1 MSRVRP
7 ALVAVLLVV
16 AGATATLAVSGDA
29 TAPVEPGDDPVV
41 ATAENS
47 SRVLLLTEADA
58 AAFREPDPSVSNT
71 LQAGHEQLATNLQL
85 AQVERRLDSVETD
98 AQRREVLGNATEWAE
113 RRLDALQERERTAR
127 TQYAT
132 GSITAA
138 EYVLELGTIHTQADE
153 LVQRIGG
160 TGSDGTLYDYA
171 GTLSESDV
179 RDRLSRIRT
188 QLVALEGPVRERVAA
203 VVHGERND
211 VRVHVTAG
219 NGVMLA
225 TIEDGQYI
233 RETYREDNIE
243 DETGQYGDV
252 SELVAGYYPWVNN
265 NTEGGSRFT
274 LSGQFA
280 SQYTAN
286 HPHGS
291 LVTWVSAA
299 TDRVYVER
307 QQLALDRLPA
317 DAEVTATSNNTTLST
332 AQTYAGGP
340 LLVRVQNSTG
350 APVGSRVYLDGEEV
364 GETGS
369 DGRLWVLSPAGEYTI
384 STTNSA
390 GVQLATNVTARPAP

>member
-16 AGATATLAVSGDA
+16 AGATATLAVSGDV
-29 TAPVEPGDDPVV
+29 TAPAEPGEDPVV
-41 ATAENS
+41 GTAENS

-58 AAFREPDPSVSNT
+58 AAFGEPDAKVSNT
-71 LQAGHEQLATNLQL
+71 LQAGHEQLATTLQL
-85 AQVERRLDSVETD
+85 QQVERRLDSAETD
-98 AQRREVLGNATEWAE
+98 AEQREILENATEWAE
-113 RRLDALQERERTAR
+113 RRLNTLQERERTAR
-127 TQYAT
+127 SQYVD

-138 EYVLELGTIHTQADE
+138 EYVLELGAIHTQASK
-153 LVQRIGG
+153 LVDRIGG

-171 GTLSESDV
+171 GALTDSDV
-179 RDRLSRIRT
+179 RNRLSRIRT

-203 VVHGERND
+203 AVHGERND
-211 VRVHVTAG
+211 VRIHVTAG
-219 NGVMLA
+219 NGVMLS

-243 DETGQYGDV
+243 DETGEYGDI
-252 SELVAGYYPWVNN
+252 SEIVGGYYPWVSN

-280 SQYTAN
+280 SQYSAN
-286 HPHGS
+286 HPQGS
-291 LVTWVSAA
+291 LRAWVSAA

-317 DAEVTATSNNTTLST
+317 DVEVSATTNNTMLST

-340 LLVRVQNSTG
+340 LLVRVQNETG
-350 APVGSRVYLDGEEV
+350 APIDSRVYLDGEAV
-364 GETGS
+364 GETGI
-369 DGRLWVLSPAGEYTI
+369 DGRLWVLSPAGDYTI
-384 STTNSA
+384 TTTNSE
-390 GVQLATNVTARPAP
+390 GVQLTAIVTARPSP